1 MKIFSLNN
9 NFILRIIFYVCKHKV
24 HILFYRIPFNGGF
37 FEWTLFFIKMSLNIV
52 KFFSKKKHQNSQVID
67 TVGEIG
73 LPTNV
78 SHQFHVIKNA
88 QTGQLEGLPDSW
100 IRLLN
105 TQITKSE
112 QNEHPAAALQAIKFY
127 NYSIKKK
134 PTPQEEVFKP
144 FVTEDVI
151 EEESIE
157 IDKILA
163 KKCNAHR
170 DSDGSTSASS
180 TESQLQSLPPDLPP
194 KIKKP
199 PKPAPR
205 KFVER
210 KEKTLTEI
218 LEDLNNYQ
226 LEDDYNQLP
235 EDSNGNTQSA
245 ENNVEQQGESP
256 VLRRKTNSSLPT
268 LSDEEVYEELK
279 NICQS
284 DDPQLRF
291 ERSKEVGAGSSGTVF
306 IATDLSNNQ
315 RVAIKDIDLSKQPK
329 KELMLTEIKVLKE
342 FRHPNLVNFL
352 NSYLVDDHLW
362 VIMELLEGG
371 PLTDVVTETVM
382 KEAQIAAVCREVLK
396 AVSFLH
402 TRGIIHRDIKS
413 DNVLLGMNGAVK
425 VTDFGFCANIVG
437 DEKRQTM
444 VGTPYW
450 MAPEVVTRKQYGKK
464 VDIWSLGIMAI
475 EMIEGEPPYMKETPL
490 RALYLIAA
498 IGKPQIPSW
507 DTLSAQFQNFLERCL
522 AVEVD
527 ERASAEE
534 LLVHPFLDN
543 CAELTTLSPL
553 IRAAQKILHKVF

>member
-1 MKIFSLNN
+1 
-9 NFILRIIFYVCKHKV
+9 
-24 HILFYRIPFNGGF
+24 
-37 FEWTLFFIKMSLNIV
+37 MSLNIV
-52 KFFSKKKHQNSQVID
+52 KLFSKKKHHPPQSND

-73 LPTNV
+73 PPTNV
-78 SHQFHVIKNA
+78 SHQFHVSKNA

-105 TQITKSE
+105 TQISKSE
-112 QNEHPAAALQAIKFY
+112 QNENPAAALQAIKFY

-134 PTPQEEVFKP
+134 PMQEEVFKP
-144 FVTEDVI
+144 FVTVDLI
-151 EEESIE
+151 EEESAE

-163 KKCNAHR
+163 KKYNAQR

-180 TESQLQSLPPDLPP
+180 TDSQLHRLPPDLPP

-210 KEKTLTEI
+210 KEKSLTEI
-218 LEDLNNYQ
+218 LEDLNNCQ
-226 LEDDYNQLP
+226 LDDYDRLP
-235 EDSNGNTQSA
+235 EDTNGNKQVA
-245 ENNVEQQGESP
+245 ETKTVTHDESP
-256 VLRRKTNSSLPT
+256 VLRRKTNSAVPCM
-268 LSDEEVYEELK
+268 SDEDVYEELR

-284 DDPQLRF
+284 DDPNLRF
-291 ERSKEVGAGSSGTVF
+291 ERSKEVGAGSSGKVF

-315 RVAIKDIDLSKQPK
+315 KVAIKDIDLTKQPK

-362 VIMELLEGG
+362 VVMELLEGG

-402 TRGIIHRDIKS
+402 SKGIIHRDIKS
-413 DNVLLGMNGAVK
+413 DNVLLGMNGTVK

-450 MAPEVVTRKQYGKK
+450 MAPEVVTRKHYGKK

-507 DTLSAQFQNFLERCL
+507 DTLSTKFQNFLERCL
-522 AVEVD
+522 AVEVED
-527 ERASAEE
+527 RASADE
-534 LLVHPFLDN
+534 LLTHPFLDH

-553 IRAAQKILHKVF
+553 IRAAQRILRKEY

>member
-1 MKIFSLNN
+1 
-9 NFILRIIFYVCKHKV
+9 
-24 HILFYRIPFNGGF
+24 
-37 FEWTLFFIKMSLNIV
+37 MSLNLV
-52 KFFSKKKHQNSQVID
+52 KFFSKKKHHSSQTND

-78 SHQFHVIKNA
+78 SHQFHVSKNA

-163 KKCNAHR
+163 KKCKASR

-180 TESQLQSLPPDLPP
+180 TDSQLHRLPPDLPP

-205 KFVER
+205 TFVER
-210 KEKTLTEI
+210 KEKTFTEI
-218 LEDLNNYQ
+218 LEDLDNCQ
-226 LEDDYNQLP
+226 IEDYDQLP
-235 EDSNGNTQSA
+235 QDSNGNSRPV
-245 ENNVEQQGESP
+245 ENNVVLHEESP
-256 VLRRKTNSSLPT
+256 VLRRKTNSSAPSM
-268 LSDEEVYEELK
+268 SDEEIYEELR
-279 NICQS
+279 NICQP

-315 RVAIKDIDLSKQPK
+315 RVAIKDIDLAKQPK
-329 KELMLTEIKVLKE
+329 KELMLTEIKILKG

-362 VIMELLEGG
+362 VVMELLEGG

-396 AVSFLH
+396 AISFLH
-402 TRGIIHRDIKS
+402 SKGIIHRDIKS

-498 IGKPQIPSW
+498 VGKPQIPSW
-507 DTLSAQFQNFLERCL
+507 DTLSPNFQNFLERCL

-527 ERASAEE
+527 ERATADE

-543 CAELTTLSPL
+543 CAELITLSPL
-553 IRAAQKILHKVF
+553 IRAAQKILHKVY